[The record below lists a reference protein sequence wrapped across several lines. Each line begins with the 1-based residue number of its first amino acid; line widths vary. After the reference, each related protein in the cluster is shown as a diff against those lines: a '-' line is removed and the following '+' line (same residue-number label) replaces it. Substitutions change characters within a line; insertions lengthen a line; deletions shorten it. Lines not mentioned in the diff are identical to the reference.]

1 MFLLEQKS
9 LILPPLSKHRLKILL
24 CKLPCF
30 LSQLPHLNL
39 SPKTNAPLIS
49 RKKNKVINKIW
60 RKSSMNFPV
69 QEEYREMRIPEIGC
83 SQFRAVAA
91 GAIILQF
98 QPFKQW

>member
-1 MFLLEQKS
+1 
-9 LILPPLSKHRLKILL
+9 
-24 CKLPCF
+24 
-30 LSQLPHLNL
+30 
-39 SPKTNAPLIS
+39 
-49 RKKNKVINKIW
+49 
-60 RKSSMNFPV
+60 MNFPV